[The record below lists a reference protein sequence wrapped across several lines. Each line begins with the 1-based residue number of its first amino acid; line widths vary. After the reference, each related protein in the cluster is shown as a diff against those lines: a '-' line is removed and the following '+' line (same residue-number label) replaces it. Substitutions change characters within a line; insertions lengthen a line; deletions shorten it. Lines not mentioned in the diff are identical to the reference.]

1 MSRSGLFVSL
11 LLTLALTACG
21 GGSGSVVSSSSGTD
35 TGTGTTTDPDVSIGL
50 GSGSGTAFEEGSLAL
65 SASSVLLG
73 NSVTV
78 TVAAVD
84 KNDSNT
90 TLSDSYLYVF
100 SSGCSSLGSPT
111 ARFSTAKTY
120 SSSGS
125 VSSNYIN
132 DGCTGSDTIT
142 VSLYSASATPGTD
155 AALATATAEV
165 QAVVPQLGYS
175 SGVDY
180 RDGLISGALNL
191 VGASETVLTANAV
204 NPIEENSLVASSA
217 YSVAWSSSCDDG
229 TFSIASQTLANSTIE
244 TRYDG
249 NLTTCLGDNTIT
261 LRLYRTDAPGIVLD
275 STSTVVNI
283 AATVTGGTVVVPSL
297 GTGTG
302 TSFREGNL
310 TLSAVKSLTG
320 DDITVSV
327 NAVDKNAD
335 NTLLSNSYQYV
346 FSSDCVLA
354 STASFTAITTINSS
368 GTVSSIYRADSPA
381 CTGDD
386 TITVSL
392 FNSGADTATASPLA
406 VASGVVRVATPVLGT
421 GTGSSFREGSVSGTT
436 VMEGIEETVLTAVA
450 VDPLNSN
457 SQVSNPNYDV
467 IWTATCGSF
476 SVASQDLTSGSISTR
491 YDATLAA
498 CEGTQTLT
506 LTLSYNAQEL
516 DSLTVQVEI
525 SSGAVLED
533 INEALGSGSGASYYD
548 KSITLSTDRV
558 LTGDTL
564 DLSVTGVDLNNNNGE
579 LKHRYQYVF
588 ESECSKLGTASFTI
602 KQTFSS
608 INESTGNYINSIAS
622 TYRNLTCEGGDT
634 ITVKLFEETADPAFA
649 TALATATT
657 VIDTA
662 KPMLGSGSGSAF
674 NEDKVTGALI
684 LSGEDETE
692 FTVNLV
698 NPLRSNA
705 LVADADYIAEWQS
718 SCESSEFSI
727 QKQTLETGVI
737 NTRYITD
744 TVNCLSEMDGSDP
757 DSRNSITLIVYER
770 NNICTFDDITACVGF
785 LTFDVSV
792 QEGLAPTLGV
802 IDDESFYSELLVNGY
817 RESEYP
823 LSDTDLE
830 DAISPARA
838 DVYIVANVV
847 DANNG
852 YSLISGTS
860 YGMTITSSCYRDGT
874 ASFDS
879 VEKISSSGVIFFTYT
894 PDTCEEDHFEVN
906 LYKVANGELTTLIST
921 KAITGLLYVHPI
933 TVGAITY
940 SGTSA
945 EAISIATI
953 GDPVLPKLSTLT
965 FTVVDASNQ
974 PVIGKLVDFKL
985 TNSTGGIYLA
995 SDSDVTDVNGQV
1007 TVILNAGSSHAV
1019 TSVRAT
1025 VATEDKNGKPI
1036 LISTSSQP
1044 ISITTGIA
1052 DQDSFQISIDT
1063 FNPPAYNVNGEEVT
1077 VTAYVADQYQNPV
1090 ANGTIVN
1097 FTAESGIIGSSCT
1110 TTAGVCSV
1118 KWISG
1123 GVRPGKSNPSLQRVN
1138 DIDPQSRTYDG
1149 WIEDDD
1155 CKKTICGMTT
1165 ITAYTQGEGGFTDT
1179 NGNGEFDV
1187 LASGEPEPYV
1197 AYSEVVR
1204 DDDWSDNGALSGTPS
1219 KNESGQYVE
1228 YYADF
1233 NSNGAFDMAPASG
1246 YQGVVCS
1253 DSAISAGGGHCD
1265 NMMHVR
1271 SSARIVQSVAGV
1283 PKVRFFSYDGDTD
1296 MYTEITGLP
1305 KLESSGEFYVL
1316 LQDINGNAPAF
1327 GTAFGVVGD
1336 GFKIYGDSGEVENSI
1351 GLLYK
1356 GKDNGLPSFGS
1367 LYYVKYLQ
1375 VGTAIS
1381 LTLTATYE
1389 TSSVAYTLLF

>member
-21 GGSGSVVSSSSGTD
+21 GGSGSVVSGSSGTG
-35 TGTGTTTDPDVSIGL
+35 TGTGTTTDPDVNIGL

-84 KNDSNT
+84 KNDSNA

-100 SSGCSSLGSPT
+100 SSGCSSLSSPT

-142 VSLYSASATPGTD
+142 VSLYASSATPGTD
-155 AALATATAEV
+155 TALATATAEV

-180 RDGLISGALNL
+180 RDGLISGTLNL

-217 YSVAWSSSCDDG
+217 YSVAWSSSCSDG

-249 NLTTCLGDNTIT
+249 NLTTCLGDNIIT
-261 LRLYRTDAPGIVLD
+261 LRLYRTDAPGVVLD

-283 AATVTGGTVVVPSL
+283 AATTTNGPVVVPSL
-297 GTGTG
+297 GNGTG

-327 NAVDKNAD
+327 NAVDKNAE
-335 NTLLSNSYQYV
+335 NTLLSSSYQYV
-346 FSSDCVLA
+346 FSSGCVLA

-392 FNSGADTATASPLA
+392 FSSGADTATASPLA
-406 VASGVVRVATPVLGT
+406 IASGVIRVATPVLGT

-457 SQVSNPNYDV
+457 SQVSNPDYDV

-476 SVASQDLTSGSISTR
+476 SVVSQDLTSGSISTR

-506 LTLSYNAQEL
+506 LKLSYNAQEL

-533 INEALGSGSGASYYD
+533 INEALGSGSGSSYYD
-548 KSITLSTDRV
+548 KSITLSADRV

-588 ESECSKLGTASFTI
+588 ESECSRLGSAVFTI
-602 KQTFSS
+602 NKTFSS
-608 INESTGNYINSIAS
+608 INEATGNYINNIES
-622 TYRNLTCEGGDT
+622 TYRNLTCDGGDT

-649 TALATATT
+649 TALATATA

-662 KPMLGSGSGSAF
+662 KPVLGSGSGSAF
-674 NEDKVTGALI
+674 NEDKVTGILV

-705 LVADADYIAEWQS
+705 LVTDADYIAEWQS

-744 TVNCLSEMDGSDP
+744 TINCLSETDG

-770 NNICTFDDITACVGF
+770 NNVCTFTDTSNCLDTM
-785 LTFDVSV
+785 TFDVDV
-792 QEGLAPTLGV
+792 QQGLAPTLGV
-802 IDDESFYSELLVNGY
+802 VDGGVFYQELLVNGV
-817 RESEYP
+817 RESEY
-823 LSDTDLE
+823 LTMSDTDK
-830 DAISPARA
+830 AAARLSA
-838 DVYIVANVV
+838 RGTMLITANVV
-847 DANNG
+847 DANNANAV
-852 YSLISGTS
+852 ISGTA
-860 YGMTITSSCYRDGT
+860 YGMTITSDCYQDGT
-874 ASFDS
+874 ASFDAVS
-879 VEKISSSGVIFFTYT
+879 KISTSGTITFTYT
-894 PDTCEEDHFEVN
+894 SDICEEDHFDVE
-906 LYKVANGELTTLIST
+906 LYKVVDGVMTTLISSEP
-921 KAITGLLYVHPI
+921 ITGVVYIHPI
-933 TVGAITY
+933 QIGAITY
-940 SGTSA
+940 SGASA
-945 EAISIATI
+945 AAISIASI
-953 GDPVLPKLSTLT
+953 GDAVLPKLTTLT
-965 FTVVDASNQ
+965 FAVVDESNN
-974 PVIGKLVDFKL
+974 PVVGKQVNFEL
-985 TNSTGGIYLA
+985 TNNTGGSYLA
-995 SDSDVTDVNGQV
+995 AAYDITDDNGEVTA
-1007 TVILNAGSSHAV
+1007 ILNAGTSHAV
-1019 TSVRAT
+1019 TAVKASVETDTGAT
-1025 VATEDKNGKPI
+1025 IT
-1036 LISTSSQP
+1036 TSSQP

-1052 DQDSFQISIDT
+1052 DQDSFDIAIST
-1063 FNPPAYNVNGEEVT
+1063 FNPGAYDENGVEVT
-1077 VTAYVADQYQNPV
+1077 VTAYAADQYQNPV
-1090 ANGTIVN
+1090 ADGTIIN
-1097 FTAESGIIGSSCT
+1097 FTAESGIIGSSCET
-1110 TTAGVCSV
+1110 SAGTCSV
-1118 KWISG
+1118 TWISG
-1123 GVRPGKSNPSLQRVN
+1123 GTRPGKAAAALQRVN
-1138 DIDPQSRTYDG
+1138 DIDPQSRTYDS
-1149 WIEDDD
+1149 WIEDSD
-1155 CKKTICGMTT
+1155 CKTTICGMTT

-1179 NGNGEFDV
+1179 NGNGTFDV
-1187 LASGEPEPYV
+1187 LSSGAEPY
-1197 AYSEVVR
+1197 ARYAEVVR
-1204 DDDWSDNGALSGTPS
+1204 DDNWSDNGSWNATPDE
-1219 KNESGQYVE
+1219 NASGQPVE
-1228 YYADF
+1228 FYADF
-1233 NSNGAFDMAPASG
+1233 NSNGVFDAAPASG

-1253 DSAISAGGGHCD
+1253 DSAVAAGDGHCT
-1265 NMMHVR
+1265 NLMHVR
-1271 SSARIVQSVAGV
+1271 SSARIIQSVSEA
-1283 PKVRFFSYDGDTD
+1283 PNMRLYTYDGTR
-1296 MYTEITGLP
+1296 YTEISNVTLGV
-1305 KLESSGEFYVL
+1305 SGDFYVL
-1316 LQDINGNAPAF
+1316 LQDLNGNMPAS
-1327 GTAFGVVGD
+1327 GTSFAASGD
-1336 GFKIYGDSGEVENSI
+1336 GYKIFGDSGDVGNSI

-1356 GKDNGLPSFGS
+1356 AASGDVGLPSFGA
-1367 LYYVKYLQ
+1367 LYHVSYLLDSIG
-1375 VGTAIS
+1375 VS
-1381 LTLTATYE
+1381 VEVTATYDG
-1389 TSSVAYTLLF
+1389 SSTTLTFFP

>member
-21 GGSGSVVSSSSGTD
+21 GGSGSVVSGSSGTD
-35 TGTGTTTDPDVSIGL
+35 TGTDTTTDPSVNIGL

-84 KNDSNT
+84 KNDSNSALT
-90 TLSDSYLYVF
+90 DSYLYVF
-100 SSGCSSLGSPT
+100 SSGCASLGSPT
-111 ARFSTAKTY
+111 ARFSTARTY

-155 AALATATAEV
+155 TALATATAEV

-180 RDGLISGALNL
+180 RDGLISGTLSL
-191 VGASETVLTANAV
+191 VGVSETVLTANAV

-217 YSVAWSSSCDDG
+217 YSVAWSSSCADG

-261 LRLYRTDAPGIVLD
+261 LRLYRTDAPGVVLD

-283 AATVTGGTVVVPSL
+283 ATTATNGAVVVPSL
-297 GTGTG
+297 GTGSG

-320 DDITVSV
+320 DDVTVSV
-327 NAVDKNAD
+327 NAVDKNAE
-335 NTLLSNSYQYV
+335 NTLLSSSYQYV
-346 FSSDCVLA
+346 FASDCVLA
-354 STASFTAITTINSS
+354 STASFTAITTNSSS
-368 GTVSSIYRADSPA
+368 GTVSSIYRTDSPG

-392 FNSGADTATASPLA
+392 FNTGADTATASPLA
-406 VASGVVRVATPVLGT
+406 IASGVIRVATPVLGT

-457 SQVSNPNYDV
+457 SQVSNPDYDV

-476 SVASQDLTSGSISTR
+476 SVVSQDLSSGSISTR

-506 LTLSYNAQEL
+506 LTLRYNAQEL

-533 INEALGSGSGASYYD
+533 INEALGSGSGSSYYD

-588 ESECSKLGTASFTI
+588 ESECSKLGTAGFTI

-649 TALATATT
+649 TALATATA

-674 NEDKVTGALI
+674 NEDKVTGTLI

-705 LVADADYIAEWQS
+705 LVTDADYIAEWQS

-744 TVNCLSEMDGSDP
+744 TTNCLSETDGSDP

-770 NNICTFDDITACVGF
+770 NNVCTFTDTSNCLDTM
-785 LTFDVSV
+785 TFDVDV
-792 QEGLAPTLGV
+792 QQGLAPTLGV
-802 IDDESFYSELLVNGY
+802 VDGGVFYQELLVNGV
-817 RESEYP
+817 RESEY
-823 LSDTDLE
+823 LTMSDTDK
-830 DAISPARA
+830 AAARLSA
-838 DVYIVANVV
+838 RGTMLITANVV
-847 DANNG
+847 DANNANTV
-852 YSLISGTS
+852 ISGTA
-860 YGMTITSSCYRDGT
+860 YGMTITSDCYQDGT
-874 ASFDS
+874 ASFDAVS
-879 VEKISSSGVIFFTYT
+879 KTSTSGTITFTYT
-894 PDTCEEDHFEVN
+894 SDICEEDHFDVE
-906 LYKVANGELTTLIST
+906 LYKVVDGAITTLISSEP
-921 KAITGLLYVHPI
+921 ITGVIYIHPI
-933 TVGAITY
+933 QIGAITY
-940 SGTSA
+940 SGASA
-945 EAISIATI
+945 AAISIASI
-953 GDPVLPKLSTLT
+953 GDAVLPKLTTLT
-965 FTVVDASNQ
+965 FVVVDESNN
-974 PVIGKLVDFKL
+974 PVVGKQVDFEL
-985 TNSTGGIYLA
+985 TNNTGGSYLA
-995 SDSDVTDVNGQV
+995 AAYDVTDDNGEV
-1007 TVILNAGSSHAV
+1007 TAILNAGTSHAV
-1019 TSVRAT
+1019 TAVKASVETDTGAT
-1025 VATEDKNGKPI
+1025 IT
-1036 LISTSSQP
+1036 TSSQP

-1052 DQDSFQISIDT
+1052 DQDSFDIAISI
-1063 FNPPAYNVNGEEVT
+1063 FNPGAYDVNGVEVT
-1077 VTAYVADQYQNPV
+1077 VTAYAADQYQNPV
-1090 ANGTIVN
+1090 TDGTIIN
-1097 FTAESGIIGSSCT
+1097 FTAESGIIGSSCET
-1110 TTAGVCSV
+1110 SGGTCSV
-1118 KWISG
+1118 TWISG
-1123 GVRPGKSNPSLQRVN
+1123 GTRPGKAAAALQRVN
-1138 DIDPQSRTYDG
+1138 DLDPQSRTHDD
-1149 WIEDDD
+1149 WIEDSD
-1155 CKKTICGMTT
+1155 CKTTICGMTT

-1179 NGNGEFDV
+1179 NGNGTLDV
-1187 LASGEPEPYV
+1187 LDSGAEPYV
-1197 AYSEVVR
+1197 RYAEVVR
-1204 DDDWSDNGALSGTPS
+1204 DDNWNDNGSWNATPDE
-1219 KNESGQYVE
+1219 NASGQPVE
-1228 YYADF
+1228 FYADF
-1233 NSNGAFDMAPASG
+1233 NSNGAFDAAPASG

-1253 DSAISAGGGHCD
+1253 DSAIAAGDGHCD
-1265 NMMHVR
+1265 SMMHVR
-1271 SSARIVQSVAGV
+1271 SSARIIQSVAEA
-1283 PKVRFFSYDGDTD
+1283 PNMRLYTYDGTR
-1296 MYTEITGLP
+1296 YTEISNVTLGI
-1305 KLESSGEFYVL
+1305 SGDFYVL
-1316 LQDINGNAPAF
+1316 LQDLNGNMPAN
-1327 GTAFGVVGD
+1327 GTSFAATGD
-1336 GFKIYGDSGEVENSI
+1336 GYKIFGDSGEVGNSI
-1351 GLLYK
+1351 GQLYK
-1356 GKDNGLPSFGS
+1356 AASGDVGLPSFGA
-1367 LYYVKYLQ
+1367 LYHVSYQLDG
-1375 VGTAIS
+1375 VGVS
-1381 LTLTATYE
+1381 VEVTATYDG
-1389 TSSVAYTLLF
+1389 SSTTLTFFP